1 LTDTRYWDVEEIAR
15 QLRKGITIAR
25 KAVAQPDFPQPIRLW
40 QGAHP
45 IWVAEEVMEWIEA
58 RREAA

>member
-25 KAVAQPDFPQPIRLW
+25 KAVAQPDFPQPIRL
-40 QGAHP
+40 
-45 IWVAEEVMEWIEA
+45 
-58 RREAA
+58 